1 MGSIQD
7 GSSCQEN
14 GCFICCL
21 ETSMPLSLADIDRLL
36 GLGYTDFTIV
46 VDDERRL
53 RNLNGVCFFLEGH
66 GCRVYE
72 DRPEGCRLY
81 PLILGKDGAIELDG
95 ECSQVDEFTYTG
107 VDVSNLRELV
117 NRIRREN
124 AGKL

>member
-1 MGSIQD
+1 MGLPARRM
-7 GSSCQEN
+7 GVSSAAAGAE
-14 GCFICCL
+14 L
-21 ETSMPLSLADIDRLL
+21 ERA
-36 GLGYTDFTIV
+36 
-46 VDDERRL
+46 
-53 RNLNGVCFFLEGH
+53 CFFLEGH